1 MKLMSRYPEV
11 SRELGNQYPS
21 FPELTISSSSQIPL
35 YWYGAVFLVNL
46 ALGIAAI
53 HAWPTGMPVWALF
66 LALAIAIILAL
77 PIGMIQAI
85 TNQQVG
91 LNVITELIIGFA
103 VPGKPVSMMIFKTYG
118 YITMAQGMSF
128 INDMKI
134 GHYMKIPPRT
144 MFWGQCSATA
154 VAAITQIFVQ
164 AWVFDNIEG
173 ICDTASEIWWCP
185 STQTFGTASII
196 WVSTSNLVS
205 FEQEHH

>member
-1 MKLMSRYPEV
+1 M
-11 SRELGNQYPS
+11 
-21 FPELTISSSSQIPL
+21 FFAQIPL
-35 YWYGAVFLVNL
+35 WWYGAVFLVNL
-46 ALGIAAI
+46 AMGIAAI
-53 HAWPTGMPVWALF
+53 RAWPTGMPVWALF
-66 LALAIAIILAL
+66 LALAIAIVLAL

-128 INDMKI
+128 VNDMKL
-134 GHYMKIPPRT
+134 GHYMKIPPRL

-154 VAAITQIFVQ
+154 CAAIVQIFVQ
-164 AWVFDNIEG
+164 AWVFDNIDG
-173 ICDTASEIWWCP
+173 ICDATAPIWRCP

-196 WVSTSNLVS
+196 WGAM
-205 FEQEHH
+205 